1 MTPGAATD
9 DRRPDGPKKL
19 TILGSTGSIGCST
32 LDLVQRNPQDFVV
45 EAVTAGTRVQELAAQ
60 AKEVGAKLAVIA
72 NEDLFGDLKQALAG
86 TGIEAAAG
94 NEAVAEAAAR
104 PVDMIMAAIVGAAGL
119 PPTLAAVRQGTTIL
133 LANKETLV
141 CAGDFMSAELQ
152 QHGATL
158 LPVDSEHNAI
168 FQVLEDSQPD
178 AIEKII
184 LTASGGP
191 LRTRELHEMR
201 DVTPAQAI
209 AHPNWD
215 MGAKISV
222 DSATMMNK
230 GLELIEAHYLF
241 NMPSEQIDIL
251 VHPQSVI
258 HSMVA
263 YVDGSVLAQ
272 LGSPDMRTPIAY
284 SLAWPKRM
292 KAPVERL
299 DFGKV
304 RELTFED
311 PDPKRF
317 PSLRLTRTALED
329 GGSAPTI
336 LNAANEIAVDAF
348 LKERIRF
355 TEIADSVEETLQSI
369 EPRQLDSLDAVF
381 EIDRIAREVSTEV
394 VARFESGAGAKQASV
409 G

>member
-381 EIDRIAREVSTEV
+381 EIDRIAREVSTGV
-394 VARFESGAGAKQASV
+394 VARFESGASAKTASV